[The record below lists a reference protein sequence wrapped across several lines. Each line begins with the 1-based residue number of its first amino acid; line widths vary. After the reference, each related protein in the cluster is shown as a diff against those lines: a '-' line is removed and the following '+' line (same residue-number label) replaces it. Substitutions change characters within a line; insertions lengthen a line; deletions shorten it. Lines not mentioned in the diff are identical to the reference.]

1 MRMRTR
7 TKLIL
12 SVALILVVCISV
24 GALFYFS
31 GQKKTPEHSI
41 NLLSNAIKQND
52 LATFEKHFDLE
63 TFYAQSFDDVIAPTL
78 RQPTDD
84 GINDFLASIMATVK
98 QSFVNS
104 MVEQTRRYVESG
116 SLESDNKAPE
126 QILAKKFTELTDF
139 RNTTFKSVRN
149 TKIEGNIAYVDVA
162 IHQNQVDEDFTL
174 QVKMRKLQ
182 DETWCVVGI
191 NNIHEFLAE
200 ISKKK
205 AEKLAVLNKPLSK
218 KIQEQIAITSEKF
231 EHKKN
236 NRYGASYA
244 FSYNPTVEFKQG
256 KQVAEFIGQV
266 DVYNKN
272 KDRVFSQKFVNSGPF
287 PVNTKQEFHFSW
299 PLNPF
304 VPSEKELINTSDSD
318 LTVKAEIIRVNFVDG
333 SELHLMGSMPG
344 AAK

>member
-1 MRMRTR
+1 MRTR
-7 TKLIL
+7 TKLTL
-12 SVALILVVCISV
+12 SIALIIVVCISV

-41 NLLSNAIKQND
+41 NLISNAIKQHD
-52 LATFEKHFDLE
+52 LATFEKHFDME
-63 TFYAQSFDDVIAPTL
+63 TFYGEAFDDVIAPTL
-78 RQPTDD
+78 RQPTQD

-104 MVEQTRRYVESG
+104 MVEQTRKYVESG

-139 RNTTFKSVRN
+139 RNVTFKTVKE
-149 TKIEGNIAYVDVA
+149 TKIEGNIAYVDVL

-174 QVKMRKLQ
+174 QLKMRKLQ
-182 DETWCVVGI
+182 DETWCIVGI
-191 NNIHEFLAE
+191 TNIHEFLTE
-200 ISKKK
+200 ISKMK

-218 KIQEQIAITSEKF
+218 KIQEQVAISSEKF
-231 EHKKN
+231 EHQKN

-244 FSYNPTVEFKQG
+244 FSYTPAVEFKQG
-256 KQVAEFIGQV
+256 KQVAEFVGQV

-272 KDRVFSQKFVNSGPF
+272 KDKVFSQKFVNAGPF

-318 LTVKAEIIRVNFVDG
+318 LTIKAEIIRVTFTDG
-333 SELHLMGSMPG
+333 SELHLLENMPG
-344 AAK
+344 AK